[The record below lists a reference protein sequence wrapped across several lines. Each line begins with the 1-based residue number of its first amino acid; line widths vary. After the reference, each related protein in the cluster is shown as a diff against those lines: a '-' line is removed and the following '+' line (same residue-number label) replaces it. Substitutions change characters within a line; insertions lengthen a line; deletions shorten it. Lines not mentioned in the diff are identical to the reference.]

1 MDLIFEKRFYR
12 WLSLHPALIKFDAR
26 RTMGHDEKQTFK
38 NQIVQN
44 YATIRNFDL
53 TALCE
58 AFFLQQKNC
67 GLEMSQRR
75 KEIFFGVNFHHS
87 SRWKN

>member
-26 RTMGHDEKQTFK
+26 RTMGHDEKQNK
-38 NQIVQN
+38 KIKSCKIMPQLE
-44 YATIRNFDL
+44 NFDL

-58 AFFLQQKNC
+58 AFLQKNLWL
-67 GLEMSQRR
+67 GDVSK
-75 KEIFFGVNFHHS
+75 KE
-87 SRWKN
+87 RE